1 MTMKN
6 VGFLLVALML
16 GKQALNIVEE
26 FFILYKPYP
35 DSNNSVSLE
44 INRANGP
51 PSMIL

>member
-1 MTMKN
+1 MKY
-6 VGFLLVALML
+6 VVFLLVALML
-16 GKQALNIVEE
+16 VKQVLYIVEE
-26 FFILYKPYP
+26 FFIFYKPYP